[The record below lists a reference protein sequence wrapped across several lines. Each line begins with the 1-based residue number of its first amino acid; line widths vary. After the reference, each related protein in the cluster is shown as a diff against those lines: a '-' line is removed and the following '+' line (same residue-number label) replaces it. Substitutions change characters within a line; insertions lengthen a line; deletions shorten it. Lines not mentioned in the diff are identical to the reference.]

1 MPSAKQ
7 HTNIRLDAGILAEID
22 GLAQQQDRSRSYM
35 IEQTILAGLD
45 VLQGKARGELG
56 NTVPEPIAQMSA
68 KRTSRRGSNGN

>member
-35 IEQTILAGLD
+35 SNKPSSP
-45 VLQGKARGELG
+45 VSMYYRVRHGE
-56 NTVPEPIAQMSA
+56 N
-68 KRTSRRGSNGN
+68 